1 MYFYLFSSENN
12 RVFVKLT
19 HSKIYK
25 NIPNN
30 KKVFFFD
37 ENRET
42 LFLKQKP
49 FNQYKYDYIFS
60 ESENPMIISSTL
72 NAFIY
77 PLIEQEKNLLFL
89 CIGKRNLISSN
100 FIFGNNQNNILGSDS
115 FFNHSFKAI
124 KQIMK
129 RISYDK
135 ILLELYKIVNDK
147 FVVDFKEIINN
158 IDNISYDII
167 NQHIK
172 KSEFKDKEKSRSTNA
187 NNINY
192 NTEINEGH
200 IILKIKFFKFL
211 TNNDLSKSQRQIEVI
226 RTFSY
231 IDIKDDEGDNY
242 ISQSASNNNNQSIYY
257 FRKLIQSIANY
268 DLDKFTEISSNLTD
282 ILRDIFSVPN
292 LYSFIF
298 GLVNEYRDSLNQTL
312 RTLNLLNICK
322 NIDNDKFYM
331 KLYQMNLSI
340 SRLEN
345 KALKQDFQIL
355 NLIFG
360 EIIYFLEKT
369 YKKLDDFYTESKDI
383 ELKEKFFY
391 LKQWLI
397 RNGYDFQKNQTFCI
411 ILENTLGYINNR
423 AQWMQLMKAKNMV
436 MKLTEGLKMGESN
449 NSININRN
457 NITTKYKMIKNNNN
471 EFYSINSKTF
481 NKMELNNATNNN
493 SNYIYKNKLSSIDSE
508 QKIFQDLDNEIKIKK
523 PISKNYPKEKINKN
537 TYKILELK
545 KEYKT
550 KNIINNPKKDKSS
563 TFGLSDLSCF
573 DSKKH
578 KKIDILNNMNS
589 RSIGEFPTGAKS
601 IEASFTQKL
610 FKGLQTNFR
619 NLFSDIYFRF
629 TKEEDSGCFLC
640 RNDIPIN
647 NKNYKLNCDKWVNE
661 YKSLSQ
667 LETGINMDKISMIY
681 TGSNNNKNKNNNN
694 TSSFYDKDEEIKIHF
709 LDDDKS
715 LKNKNNH
722 IILNNSRN
730 NNSNYLKNYN
740 TISYNDNSKTNYK

>member
-231 IDIKDDEGDNY
+231 IDIKDDEEDAY
-242 ISQSASNNNNQSIYY
+242 VSKSASNNKSQSIY
-257 FRKLIQSIANY
+257 FFKKMIQSITNY

-282 ILRDIFSVPN
+282 ILRDMFSVPN

-298 GLVNEYRDSLNQTL
+298 GLVNEYRDDIDQAL

-369 YKKLDDFYTESKDI
+369 FQKLDDFYTESKDI

-397 RNGYDFQKNQTFCI
+397 KNRYDFQKNQTFCI

-436 MKLTEGLKMGESN
+436 MKLTEGLKMVESN
-449 NSININRN
+449 NSINRN

-481 NKMELNNATNNN
+481 NKMELNNITNNNN
-493 SNYIYKNKLSSIDSE
+493 SNLMYKNKISSIDSD
-508 QKIFQDLDNEIKIKK
+508 QKIFQDLDNEIKTQKIKPKNK
-523 PISKNYPKEKINKN
+523 PKEIPNNNNYIKIEQKKENKSKNI
-537 TYKILELK
+537 
-545 KEYKT
+545 
-550 KNIINNPKKDKSS
+550 NPKKDKSS
-563 TFGLSDLSCF
+563 TFGLSDFSCF
-573 DSKKH
+573 DSKKQ
-578 KKIDILNNMNS
+578 KKLDILNNMNS

-610 FKGLQTNFR
+610 FKGLQGNFR
-619 NLFSDIYFRF
+619 HLFSDLYFRF
-629 TKEEDSGCFLC
+629 TKEEESGCIVC
-640 RNDIPIN
+640 RNDIPN
-647 NKNYKLNCDKWVNE
+647 TKNYKLNCDKWVNE

-681 TGSNNNKNKNNNN
+681 TGSNKNKNNN

-715 LKNKNNH
+715 IKYMKNKNN
-722 IILNNSRN
+722 INNSRN
-730 NNSNYLKNYN
+730 NNNYMKNYN
-740 TISYNDNSKTNYK
+740 TISYNDNSKRNK

>member
-37 ENRET
+37 ENREI

-481 NKMELNNATNNN
+481 NKMELNNITNNNN
-493 SNYIYKNKLSSIDSE
+493 SNLMYKNKISSIDSD
-508 QKIFQDLDNEIKIKK
+508 QKIFQDLDNEIKTQKIK
-523 PISKNYPKEKINKN
+523 PKNKPKEIPNNNNYIKI
-537 TYKILELK
+537 ELK
-545 KEYKT
+545 KENKS
-550 KNIINNPKKDKSS
+550 KNINPKKDKSS
-563 TFGLSDLSCF
+563 TFGLSDFSCF
-573 DSKKH
+573 DSKKQ
-578 KKIDILNNMNS
+578 KKLDILNNMNS

-610 FKGLQTNFR
+610 FKGLQGNFR
-619 NLFSDIYFRF
+619 HLFSDIYFRF
-629 TKEEDSGCFLC
+629 TKEEESGCIVC
-640 RNDIPIN
+640 RNDIPN
-647 NKNYKLNCDKWVNE
+647 TKNYKLNCDKWVNE

-681 TGSNNNKNKNNNN
+681 TGSNKNKNNN

-715 LKNKNNH
+715 IKYMKNKNN
-722 IILNNSRN
+722 INNSRN
-730 NNSNYLKNYN
+730 NNNYMKNYN
-740 TISYNDNSKTNYK
+740 TISYNDNSKRNK

>member
-12 RVFVKLT
+12 RVLVKLT

-231 IDIKDDEGDNY
+231 IDIKDDEEDAY
-242 ISQSASNNNNQSIYY
+242 VSKSASNNKSQSIY
-257 FRKLIQSIANY
+257 FFKKMIQSITNY

-282 ILRDIFSVPN
+282 ILRDMFSVPN

-298 GLVNEYRDSLNQTL
+298 GLVNEYRDDIDQAL

-369 YKKLDDFYTESKDI
+369 FQKLDDFYTESKDI

-397 RNGYDFQKNQTFCI
+397 KNRYDFQKNQTFCI

-436 MKLTEGLKMGESN
+436 MKLTEGLKMVDSN
-449 NSININRN
+449 NSINRN
-457 NITTKYKMIKNNNN
+457 NITTKYKMIKNNN

-481 NKMELNNATNNN
+481 NKMELNNITNNNN
-493 SNYIYKNKLSSIDSE
+493 SNLMYKNKISSIDSD
-508 QKIFQDLDNEIKIKK
+508 QKIFQDLDNEIKTQKIK
-523 PISKNYPKEKINKN
+523 PKNKPKEIPNNNNYIKI
-537 TYKILELK
+537 ELK
-545 KEYKT
+545 KENKS
-550 KNIINNPKKDKSS
+550 KNINPKKDKSS
-563 TFGLSDLSCF
+563 TFGLSDFSCF
-573 DSKKH
+573 DSKKQ
-578 KKIDILNNMNS
+578 KKLDILNNMNS

-610 FKGLQTNFR
+610 FKGLQGNFR
-619 NLFSDIYFRF
+619 HLFSDIYFRF
-629 TKEEDSGCFLC
+629 TKEEESGCIVC
-640 RNDIPIN
+640 RNDIPN
-647 NKNYKLNCDKWVNE
+647 TKNYKLNCDKWVNE

-681 TGSNNNKNKNNNN
+681 TGSNKNKNNN

-715 LKNKNNH
+715 IKYMKNKNN
-722 IILNNSRN
+722 INNSRN
-730 NNSNYLKNYN
+730 NNNYMKNYN
-740 TISYNDNSKTNYK
+740 TISYNDNSKRNK

>member
-231 IDIKDDEGDNY
+231 IDIKDDEEDAY
-242 ISQSASNNNNQSIYY
+242 VSKSASNNKSQSIY
-257 FRKLIQSIANY
+257 FFKKMIQSITNY

-282 ILRDIFSVPN
+282 ILRDMFSVPN

-298 GLVNEYRDSLNQTL
+298 GLVNEYRDDIDQAL

-369 YKKLDDFYTESKDI
+369 FQKLDDFYTESKDI

-397 RNGYDFQKNQTFCI
+397 KNRYDFQKNQTFCI

-436 MKLTEGLKMGESN
+436 MKLTEGLKMVDSN
-449 NSININRN
+449 NSINRN

-481 NKMELNNATNNN
+481 NKMELNNITNNNN
-493 SNYIYKNKLSSIDSE
+493 SNLMYKNKISSIDSD
-508 QKIFQDLDNEIKIKK
+508 QKIFQDLDNEIKTQKIK
-523 PISKNYPKEKINKN
+523 PKNKPKEIPNNNNYIKI
-537 TYKILELK
+537 ELK
-545 KEYKT
+545 KENKS
-550 KNIINNPKKDKSS
+550 KNINPKKDKSS
-563 TFGLSDLSCF
+563 TFGLSDFSCF
-573 DSKKH
+573 DSKKQ
-578 KKIDILNNMNS
+578 KKLDILNNMNS

-610 FKGLQTNFR
+610 FKGLQGNFR
-619 NLFSDIYFRF
+619 HLFSDIYFRF
-629 TKEEDSGCFLC
+629 TKEEESGCIVC
-640 RNDIPIN
+640 RNDIPN
-647 NKNYKLNCDKWVNE
+647 TKNYKLNCDKWVNE

-681 TGSNNNKNKNNNN
+681 TGSNKNKNNN

-715 LKNKNNH
+715 IKYMKNKNKNN
-722 IILNNSRN
+722 INYSRN
-730 NNSNYLKNYN
+730 NNNYMKNYN
-740 TISYNDNSKTNYK
+740 TISYNDNSKRNK

>member
-60 ESENPMIISSTL
+60 GSENPMIISSTL

-231 IDIKDDEGDNY
+231 IDIKDDEEDAY
-242 ISQSASNNNNQSIYY
+242 VSKSASNNKSQSIY
-257 FRKLIQSIANY
+257 FFKKMIQSITNY

-282 ILRDIFSVPN
+282 ILRDMFSVPN

-298 GLVNEYRDSLNQTL
+298 GLVNEYRDDIDQAL

-369 YKKLDDFYTESKDI
+369 FQKLDDFYTESKDI

-397 RNGYDFQKNQTFCI
+397 KNRYDFQKNQTFCI

-436 MKLTEGLKMGESN
+436 MKLTEGLKMVDSN
-449 NSININRN
+449 NSINRN

-481 NKMELNNATNNN
+481 NKMELNNITNNNN
-493 SNYIYKNKLSSIDSE
+493 SNLMYKNKISSIDSD
-508 QKIFQDLDNEIKIKK
+508 QKIFQDLDNEIKTQKIK
-523 PISKNYPKEKINKN
+523 PKNKPKEIPNNNNYIKI
-537 TYKILELK
+537 ELK
-545 KEYKT
+545 KEDKS
-550 KNIINNPKKDKSS
+550 KNINPKKDKSS
-563 TFGLSDLSCF
+563 TFGLSDFSCF
-573 DSKKH
+573 DSKKQ
-578 KKIDILNNMNS
+578 KKLDILNNMNS

-610 FKGLQTNFR
+610 FKGLQGNFR
-619 NLFSDIYFRF
+619 HLFSDIYFRF
-629 TKEEDSGCFLC
+629 TKEEESGCIVC
-640 RNDIPIN
+640 RNDIPN
-647 NKNYKLNCDKWVNE
+647 TKNYKLNCDKWVNE

-681 TGSNNNKNKNNNN
+681 TGSNKNKNNN

-715 LKNKNNH
+715 IKYMKNKNN
-722 IILNNSRN
+722 INNSRN
-730 NNSNYLKNYN
+730 NNNYMKNYN
-740 TISYNDNSKTNYK
+740 TISYNDNSKRNK

>member
-1 MYFYLFSSENN
+1 M
-12 RVFVKLT
+12 
-19 HSKIYK
+19 YK
-25 NIPNN
+25 NIQNN
-30 KKVFFFD
+30 KKAFFFD
-37 ENRET
+37 ENREN
-42 LFLKQKP
+42 LVLKESP

-60 ESENPMIISSTL
+60 TSENPMIISSTL

-89 CIGKRNLISSN
+89 SIGKRDLISSN
-100 FIFGNNQNNILGSDS
+100 FIFGNNQNNLLGSDS
-115 FFNHSFKAI
+115 LFNHSFKAI

-147 FVVDFKEIINN
+147 FIVDFKEIINDIN
-158 IDNISYDII
+158 NLSYEII

-172 KSEFKDKEKSRSTNA
+172 KSEYKGKEKSRSLNV
-187 NNINY
+187 NNLNY
-192 NTEINEGH
+192 SPEKNEGH
-200 IILKIKFFKFL
+200 MILKIKFFKFL

-242 ISQSASNNNNQSIYY
+242 VSQSASSDKGKSVYY
-257 FRKLIQSIANY
+257 FRKMIQSITNY

-298 GLVNEYRDSLNQTL
+298 GLINEYRDDLNQTL

-369 YKKLDDFYTESKDI
+369 YKKLDEFYTESKDI

-436 MKLTEGLKMGESN
+436 MKLTEGLKMIESN
-449 NSININRN
+449 NSINRN
-457 NITTKYKMIKNNNN
+457 NITNKYKIIKNNN

-481 NKMELNNATNNN
+481 NKMELNNLTNNN
-493 SNYIYKNKLSSIDSE
+493 KSNLMYKNKLSSIDSD
-508 QKIFQDLDNEIKIKK
+508 QKIFQDLDNEIKGKK
-523 PISKNYPKEKINKN
+523 AISKNNPKDKINPN
-537 TYKILELK
+537 NYKIIESK
-545 KEYKT
+545 KENKS
-550 KNIINNPKKDKSS
+550 KNMINPKKDKSS

-573 DSKKH
+573 DSKKQ
-578 KKIDILNNMNS
+578 KKGDILNNMNS

-610 FKGLQTNFR
+610 FKGLQGNFR

-629 TKEEDSGCFLC
+629 TKEEDSGCFICL
-640 RNDIPIN
+640 NDIPVT
-647 NKNYKLNCDKWVNE
+647 KNYKFNCDKWVNE

-681 TGSNNNKNKNNNN
+681 TGSNKNKNNN
-694 TSSFYDKDEEIKIHF
+694 TSSYYDKDEEIKIHF

-715 LKNKNNH
+715 IKHKNHNIKTND
-722 IILNNSRN
+722 SRN
-730 NNSNYLKNYN
+730 NNNYMKNFN
-740 TISYNDNSKTNYK
+740 TISYNDNSKRNK

>member
-1 MYFYLFSSENN
+1 M
-12 RVFVKLT
+12 
-19 HSKIYK
+19 
-25 NIPNN
+25 
-30 KKVFFFD
+30 FFFD

-172 KSEFKDKEKSRSTNA
+172 KSEFKDKEKSRSINA

-231 IDIKDDEGDNY
+231 IDIKDDEEDAY
-242 ISQSASNNNNQSIYY
+242 VSKSASNNKSQSIY
-257 FRKLIQSIANY
+257 FFKKMIQSITNY

-282 ILRDIFSVPN
+282 ILRDMFSVPN

-298 GLVNEYRDSLNQTL
+298 GLVNEYRDDIDQAL

-369 YKKLDDFYTESKDI
+369 FQKLDDFYTESKDI

-397 RNGYDFQKNQTFCI
+397 KNRYDFQKNQTFCI

-436 MKLTEGLKMGESN
+436 MKLTEGLKMVDSN
-449 NSININRN
+449 NSINRN

-481 NKMELNNATNNN
+481 NKMELNNITNNNN
-493 SNYIYKNKLSSIDSE
+493 SNLMYKNKISSIDSD
-508 QKIFQDLDNEIKIKK
+508 QKIFQDLDNEIKTQKIK
-523 PISKNYPKEKINKN
+523 PKNKPKEIPNNNNYIKI
-537 TYKILELK
+537 ELK
-545 KEYKT
+545 KENKS
-550 KNIINNPKKDKSS
+550 KNINPKKDKSS
-563 TFGLSDLSCF
+563 TFGLSDFSCF
-573 DSKKH
+573 DSKKQ
-578 KKIDILNNMNS
+578 KKLDILNNMNS

-610 FKGLQTNFR
+610 FKGLQGNFR
-619 NLFSDIYFRF
+619 HLFSDLYFRF
-629 TKEEDSGCFLC
+629 TKEEESGCIVC
-640 RNDIPIN
+640 RNDIPN
-647 NKNYKLNCDKWVNE
+647 TKNYKLNCDKWVNE

-681 TGSNNNKNKNNNN
+681 TGSNKNKNNN

-715 LKNKNNH
+715 IKYMKNKNN
-722 IILNNSRN
+722 INNSRN
-730 NNSNYLKNYN
+730 NNNYMKNYN
-740 TISYNDNSKTNYK
+740 TISYNDNSKRNK

>member
-1 MYFYLFSSENN
+1 M
-12 RVFVKLT
+12 
-19 HSKIYK
+19 
-25 NIPNN
+25 
-30 KKVFFFD
+30 FFFD

-42 LFLKQKP
+42 LLLKESP

-89 CIGKRNLISSN
+89 SIGKRNLISSN
-100 FIFGNNQNNILGSDS
+100 FIFGNNQNNLLGSDS
-115 FFNHSFKAI
+115 LFNHSFKAI

-147 FVVDFKEIINN
+147 FVVDFKEIINDINNLSYEN
-158 IDNISYDII
+158 INK
-167 NQHIK
+167 QKK
-172 KSEFKDKEKSRSTNA
+172 KSEFKGKEKSKSTNI

-192 NTEINEGH
+192 NPEKNEGH

-493 SNYIYKNKLSSIDSE
+493 NSNYIYKNKLSSIDSE

-715 LKNKNNH
+715 LKNKNHH

>member
-37 ENRET
+37 ENREI

-231 IDIKDDEGDNY
+231 IDIKDDEEDAY
-242 ISQSASNNNNQSIYY
+242 VSKSASNNKSQSIY
-257 FRKLIQSIANY
+257 FFKKMIQSITNY

-282 ILRDIFSVPN
+282 ILRDMFSVPN

-298 GLVNEYRDSLNQTL
+298 GLVNEYRDDIDQAL

-369 YKKLDDFYTESKDI
+369 FQKLDDFYTESKDI

-397 RNGYDFQKNQTFCI
+397 KNRYDFQKNQTFCI

-436 MKLTEGLKMGESN
+436 MKLTEGLKMVDSN
-449 NSININRN
+449 NSINRN

-481 NKMELNNATNNN
+481 NKMELNNITNNNN
-493 SNYIYKNKLSSIDSE
+493 SNLMYKNKISSIDSD
-508 QKIFQDLDNEIKIKK
+508 QKIFQDLDNEIKTQKIK
-523 PISKNYPKEKINKN
+523 PKNKPKEIPNNNNYIKI
-537 TYKILELK
+537 ELK
-545 KEYKT
+545 KENKS
-550 KNIINNPKKDKSS
+550 KNINPKKDKSS
-563 TFGLSDLSCF
+563 TFGLSDFSCF
-573 DSKKH
+573 DSKKQ
-578 KKIDILNNMNS
+578 KKLDILNNMNS

-610 FKGLQTNFR
+610 FKGLQGNFR
-619 NLFSDIYFRF
+619 HLFSDIYFRF
-629 TKEEDSGCFLC
+629 TKEEESGCIVC
-640 RNDIPIN
+640 RNDIPN
-647 NKNYKLNCDKWVNE
+647 TKNYKLNCDKWVNE

-681 TGSNNNKNKNNNN
+681 TGSNKNKNNN

-715 LKNKNNH
+715 IKYMKNKNN
-722 IILNNSRN
+722 INNSRN
-730 NNSNYLKNYN
+730 NNNYMKNYN
-740 TISYNDNSKTNYK
+740 TISYNDNSKRNK

>member
-231 IDIKDDEGDNY
+231 IDIKDDEEDAY
-242 ISQSASNNNNQSIYY
+242 VSKSASNNKSQSIY
-257 FRKLIQSIANY
+257 FFKKMIQSITNY

-282 ILRDIFSVPN
+282 ILRDMFSVPN

-298 GLVNEYRDSLNQTL
+298 GLVNEYRDDIDQAL

-369 YKKLDDFYTESKDI
+369 FQKLDDFYTESKDI

-397 RNGYDFQKNQTFCI
+397 KNRYDFQKNQTFCI

-436 MKLTEGLKMGESN
+436 MKLTEGLKMVDSN
-449 NSININRN
+449 NSINRN

-481 NKMELNNATNNN
+481 NKMELHNITNNNN
-493 SNYIYKNKLSSIDSE
+493 SNLMYKNKISSIDSD
-508 QKIFQDLDNEIKIKK
+508 QKIFQDLDNEIKTQKIKPKNK
-523 PISKNYPKEKINKN
+523 PKEIPNNNNYIKIEQKKENKSKNI
-537 TYKILELK
+537 
-545 KEYKT
+545 
-550 KNIINNPKKDKSS
+550 NPKKDKSS
-563 TFGLSDLSCF
+563 TFGLSDFSCF
-573 DSKKH
+573 DSKKQ
-578 KKIDILNNMNS
+578 KKLDILNNMNS

-610 FKGLQTNFR
+610 FKGLQGNFR
-619 NLFSDIYFRF
+619 HLFSDIYFRF
-629 TKEEDSGCFLC
+629 TKEEESGCIVC
-640 RNDIPIN
+640 RNDIPN
-647 NKNYKLNCDKWVNE
+647 TKNYKLNCDKWVNE

-681 TGSNNNKNKNNNN
+681 TGSNKNKNNN

-715 LKNKNNH
+715 IKYMKNKNN
-722 IILNNSRN
+722 INNSRN
-730 NNSNYLKNYN
+730 NNNYMKNYN
-740 TISYNDNSKTNYK
+740 TISYNDNSKRNK

>member
-1 MYFYLFSSENN
+1 M
-12 RVFVKLT
+12 
-19 HSKIYK
+19 
-25 NIPNN
+25 
-30 KKVFFFD
+30 FFFD

-42 LFLKQKP
+42 LLLKESP

-89 CIGKRNLISSN
+89 SIGKRNLISSN
-100 FIFGNNQNNILGSDS
+100 FIFGNNQNNLLGSDS
-115 FFNHSFKAI
+115 LFNHSFKAI

-147 FVVDFKEIINN
+147 FVVDFKEIINDIN
-158 IDNISYDII
+158 NLSYENI

-172 KSEFKDKEKSRSTNA
+172 KSEFKGKEKSKSTNI

-192 NTEINEGH
+192 NPEKNEGH

-231 IDIKDDEGDNY
+231 IDIKDDEEDAY
-242 ISQSASNNNNQSIYY
+242 VSKSASNNKSQSIY
-257 FRKLIQSIANY
+257 FFKKMIQSITNY

-282 ILRDIFSVPN
+282 ILRDMFSVPN

-298 GLVNEYRDSLNQTL
+298 GLVNEYRDDIDQAL

-369 YKKLDDFYTESKDI
+369 FQKLDDFYTESKDI

-397 RNGYDFQKNQTFCI
+397 KNRYDFQKNQTFCI

-436 MKLTEGLKMGESN
+436 MKLTEGLKMVDSN
-449 NSININRN
+449 NSINRN

-481 NKMELNNATNNN
+481 NKMELNNITNNNN
-493 SNYIYKNKLSSIDSE
+493 SNLMYKNKISSIDSD
-508 QKIFQDLDNEIKIKK
+508 QKIFQDLDNEIKTQKIK
-523 PISKNYPKEKINKN
+523 PKNKPKEIPNNNNYIKI
-537 TYKILELK
+537 ELK
-545 KEYKT
+545 KENKS
-550 KNIINNPKKDKSS
+550 KNINPKKDKSS
-563 TFGLSDLSCF
+563 TFGLSDFSCF
-573 DSKKH
+573 DSKKQ
-578 KKIDILNNMNS
+578 KKLDILNNMNS

-610 FKGLQTNFR
+610 FKGLQGNFR
-619 NLFSDIYFRF
+619 HLFSDIYFRF
-629 TKEEDSGCFLC
+629 TKEEESGCIVC
-640 RNDIPIN
+640 RNDIPN
-647 NKNYKLNCDKWVNE
+647 TKNYKLNCDKWVNE

-681 TGSNNNKNKNNNN
+681 TGSNKNKNNN

-715 LKNKNNH
+715 IKYMKNKNN
-722 IILNNSRN
+722 INNSRN
-730 NNSNYLKNYN
+730 NNNYMKNYN
-740 TISYNDNSKTNYK
+740 TISYNDNSKRNK

>member
-60 ESENPMIISSTL
+60 ESENHMIISSTL

-231 IDIKDDEGDNY
+231 IDIKDDEEDAY
-242 ISQSASNNNNQSIYY
+242 VSKSASNNKSQSIY
-257 FRKLIQSIANY
+257 FFKKMIQSITNY

-282 ILRDIFSVPN
+282 ILRDMFSVPN

-298 GLVNEYRDSLNQTL
+298 GLVNEYRDDIDQAL

-369 YKKLDDFYTESKDI
+369 FQKLDDFYTESKDI

-397 RNGYDFQKNQTFCI
+397 KNRYDFQKNQTFCI

-436 MKLTEGLKMGESN
+436 MKLTEGLKMVDSN
-449 NSININRN
+449 NSINRN

-481 NKMELNNATNNN
+481 NKMELNNITNNNN
-493 SNYIYKNKLSSIDSE
+493 SNLMYKNKISSIDSD
-508 QKIFQDLDNEIKIKK
+508 QKIFQDLDNEIKTQKIK
-523 PISKNYPKEKINKN
+523 PKNKPKEIPNNNNYIKI
-537 TYKILELK
+537 ELK
-545 KEYKT
+545 KENKS
-550 KNIINNPKKDKSS
+550 KNINPKKDKSS
-563 TFGLSDLSCF
+563 TFGLSDFSCF
-573 DSKKH
+573 DSKKQ
-578 KKIDILNNMNS
+578 KKLDLLNNMNS

-610 FKGLQTNFR
+610 FKGLQGNFR
-619 NLFSDIYFRF
+619 HLFSDIYFRF
-629 TKEEDSGCFLC
+629 TKEEESGCIVC
-640 RNDIPIN
+640 RNDIPN
-647 NKNYKLNCDKWVNE
+647 TKNYKLNCDKWVNE

-681 TGSNNNKNKNNNN
+681 TGSNKNKNNN

-715 LKNKNNH
+715 IKYMKNKNN
-722 IILNNSRN
+722 INNSRN
-730 NNSNYLKNYN
+730 NNNYMKNYN
-740 TISYNDNSKTNYK
+740 TISYNDNSKRNK

>member
-37 ENRET
+37 DICVT

-231 IDIKDDEGDNY
+231 IDIKDDEEDAY
-242 ISQSASNNNNQSIYY
+242 VSKSASNNKSQSIY
-257 FRKLIQSIANY
+257 FFKKMIQSITNY

-282 ILRDIFSVPN
+282 ILRDMFSVPN

-298 GLVNEYRDSLNQTL
+298 GLVNEYRDDIDQAL

-369 YKKLDDFYTESKDI
+369 FQKLDDFYTESKDI

-397 RNGYDFQKNQTFCI
+397 KNRYDFQKNQTFCI

-436 MKLTEGLKMGESN
+436 MKLTEGLKMVDSN
-449 NSININRN
+449 NSINRN

-481 NKMELNNATNNN
+481 NKMELNNITNNNN
-493 SNYIYKNKLSSIDSE
+493 SNLMYKNKISSIDSD
-508 QKIFQDLDNEIKIKK
+508 QKIFQDLDNEIKTQKIK
-523 PISKNYPKEKINKN
+523 PKNKPKEIPNNNNYIKI
-537 TYKILELK
+537 ELK
-545 KEYKT
+545 KENKS
-550 KNIINNPKKDKSS
+550 KNINPKKDKSS
-563 TFGLSDLSCF
+563 TFGLSDFSCF
-573 DSKKH
+573 DSKKQ
-578 KKIDILNNMNS
+578 KKLDILNNMNS

-610 FKGLQTNFR
+610 FKGLQGNFR
-619 NLFSDIYFRF
+619 HLFSDIYFRF
-629 TKEEDSGCFLC
+629 TKEEESGCIVC
-640 RNDIPIN
+640 RNDIPN
-647 NKNYKLNCDKWVNE
+647 TKNYKLNCDKWVNE

-681 TGSNNNKNKNNNN
+681 TGSNKNKNNN

-715 LKNKNNH
+715 IKYMKNKNN
-722 IILNNSRN
+722 INNSRN
-730 NNSNYLKNYN
+730 NNNYMKNYN
-740 TISYNDNSKTNYK
+740 TISYNDNSKRNK

>member
-37 ENRET
+37 ENREI

-231 IDIKDDEGDNY
+231 IDIKDDEEDAY
-242 ISQSASNNNNQSIYY
+242 VSKSASNNKSQSIY
-257 FRKLIQSIANY
+257 FFKKMIQSITNY

-282 ILRDIFSVPN
+282 ILRDMFSVPN

-298 GLVNEYRDSLNQTL
+298 GLVNEYRDDIDQAL

-369 YKKLDDFYTESKDI
+369 FQKLDDFYTESKDI

-397 RNGYDFQKNQTFCI
+397 KNRYDFQKNQTFCI

-436 MKLTEGLKMGESN
+436 MKLTEGLKMVDSN
-449 NSININRN
+449 NSINRN

-481 NKMELNNATNNN
+481 NKMELNNITNNNN
-493 SNYIYKNKLSSIDSE
+493 SNLMYKNKISSIDSD
-508 QKIFQDLDNEIKIKK
+508 QKIFQDLDNEIKTQKIK
-523 PISKNYPKEKINKN
+523 PKNKPKEIPNNNNYIKI
-537 TYKILELK
+537 ELK
-545 KEYKT
+545 KENKS
-550 KNIINNPKKDKSS
+550 KNINPKKDKSS
-563 TFGLSDLSCF
+563 TFGLSDFSCF
-573 DSKKH
+573 DSKKQ
-578 KKIDILNNMNS
+578 KKLDILNNMNS

-610 FKGLQTNFR
+610 FKGLQGNFR
-619 NLFSDIYFRF
+619 HLFSDLYFRF
-629 TKEEDSGCFLC
+629 TKEEESGCIVC
-640 RNDIPIN
+640 RNDIPN
-647 NKNYKLNCDKWVNE
+647 TKNYKLNCDKWVNE

-681 TGSNNNKNKNNNN
+681 TGSNKNKNNN

-715 LKNKNNH
+715 IKYMKNKNN
-722 IILNNSRN
+722 INNSRN
-730 NNSNYLKNYN
+730 NNNYMKNYN
-740 TISYNDNSKTNYK
+740 TISYNDNSKRNK

>member
-231 IDIKDDEGDNY
+231 IDIKDDEEDAY
-242 ISQSASNNNNQSIYY
+242 VSKSASNNKSQSIY
-257 FRKLIQSIANY
+257 FFKKMIQSITNY

-282 ILRDIFSVPN
+282 ILRDMFSVPN

-298 GLVNEYRDSLNQTL
+298 GLVNEYRDDIDQAL

-369 YKKLDDFYTESKDI
+369 FQKLDDFYTESKDI

-397 RNGYDFQKNQTFCI
+397 KNRYDFQKNQTFCI

-436 MKLTEGLKMGESN
+436 MKLTEGLKMVDSN
-449 NSININRN
+449 NSINRN

-481 NKMELNNATNNN
+481 NKMELHNITNNNN
-493 SNYIYKNKLSSIDSE
+493 SNLMYKNKISSIDSD
-508 QKIFQDLDNEIKIKK
+508 QKIFQDLDNEIKTQKIK
-523 PISKNYPKEKINKN
+523 PKNKPKEIPNNNNYIKI
-537 TYKILELK
+537 ELK
-545 KEYKT
+545 KENKS
-550 KNIINNPKKDKSS
+550 KNINPKKDKSS
-563 TFGLSDLSCF
+563 TFGLSDFSCF
-573 DSKKH
+573 DSKKQ
-578 KKIDILNNMNS
+578 KKLDILNNMNS

-610 FKGLQTNFR
+610 FKGLQGNFR
-619 NLFSDIYFRF
+619 HLFSDIYFRF
-629 TKEEDSGCFLC
+629 TKEEESGCIVC
-640 RNDIPIN
+640 RNDIPN
-647 NKNYKLNCDKWVNE
+647 TKNYKLNCDKWVNE

-681 TGSNNNKNKNNNN
+681 TGSNKNKNNN

-715 LKNKNNH
+715 IKYMKNKNN
-722 IILNNSRN
+722 INNSRN
-730 NNSNYLKNYN
+730 NNNYMKNYN
-740 TISYNDNSKTNYK
+740 TISYNDNSKRNK